1 MCSTISR
8 MLTQI
13 EERSTHV
20 DDAPALAALKRE
32 FHRFLDLARSAVQ
45 RQPWLVV
52 IAMHEYARCIYPAD
66 PYLPFDEDQSST
78 KRMKRLLDSCIGLL
92 ESAAPLGSYFE
103 HQVDAM
109 AKVLAEPSRPPGR
122 RRDEE
127 ATQQVYGRLWDEL
140 DTDTYLSESVEL
152 MEARLRNSG
161 VQRASFSG
169 KVVLDLGCGSGRHT
183 MAMAMAGATR
193 AHGVDLG
200 AASLETAKS
209 IAARAGLGN
218 VEFRVGDALD
228 LPYEDS
234 TFDFIWCNGVLHHTK
249 DMERGINE
257 LHRVLK
263 SGSQAFLYLYG
274 DGGLFWYSRKQ
285 MPPIMQQIPQEYTLA
300 ILTMIGMP
308 KNRFIF
314 ADNWYVPIERHT
326 TRAALE
332 AYLSRVGF
340 CSLQKVIGTR
350 PTDLDRAIATGDPDA
365 ALIWGDGEHR
375 YLITKG

>member
-1 MCSTISR
+1 MCSTISS
-8 MLTQI
+8 MLAQI
-13 EERSTHV
+13 EERSVQV

-32 FHRFLDLARSAVQ
+32 FHRFLDVARSAVQ

-66 PYLPFDEDQSST
+66 PCLPFDEDHSST
-78 KRMKRLLDSCIGLL
+78 ERVSRVLDSCIGLL

-109 AKVLAEPSRPPGR
+109 AKVLAEPSLLQDR

-127 ATQQVYGRLWDEL
+127 ATQQVYGRLWDDL
-140 DTDTYLSESVEL
+140 DTDAYLSESVEL

-200 AASLETAKS
+200 AASLETARS
-209 IAARAGLGN
+209 IAAQAGLEN
-218 VEFRVGDALD
+218 IEFRVGDALD

-249 DMERGINE
+249 DMERGITE
-257 LHRVLK
+257 LHRILK

-285 MPPIMQQIPQEYTLA
+285 MPPVMQRIPQEYALA

-332 AYLSRVGF
+332 AYLSQVGF

-350 PTDLDRAIATGDPDA
+350 STDLDRAIATGDPDA

>member
-1 MCSTISR
+1 

-13 EERSTHV
+13 EEHSAQV
-20 DDAPALAALKRE
+20 DDAPALAALKIR

-78 KRMKRLLDSCIGLL
+78 ERVTRVLDSCIGLL

-103 HQVDAM
+103 HQADAM
-109 AKVLAEPSRPPGR
+109 AGVLAEHSRPPGR

-127 ATQQVYGRLWDEL
+127 ATQQVYGRLWDDL
-140 DTDTYLSESVEL
+140 DTDAYLSESVEL

-183 MAMAMAGATR
+183 MAMAMAQAER

-200 AASLETAKS
+200 AASLETATS

-249 DMERGINE
+249 DLERGINE

-263 SGSQAFLYLYG
+263 SRSQAFLYLYG

-285 MPPIMQQIPQEYTLA
+285 MRPIMQRIPQEYTLA

-332 AYLSRVGF
+332 AYLSQIGF
-340 CSLQKVIGTR
+340 CSLQKIVGTR
-350 PTDLDRAIATGDPDA
+350 PTDLDRAIATGDPEA
-365 ALIWGDGEHR
+365 QLIWGDGEHR